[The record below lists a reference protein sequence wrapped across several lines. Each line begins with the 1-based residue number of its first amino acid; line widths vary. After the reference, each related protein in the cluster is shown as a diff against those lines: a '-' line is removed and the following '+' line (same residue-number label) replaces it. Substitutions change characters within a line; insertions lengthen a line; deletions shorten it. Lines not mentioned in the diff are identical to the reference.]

1 MKPGDQVIAK
11 VDGLVIGGTVVES
24 DAGLISIT
32 VNAPVFKLLEEATKF
47 KVPVELTN
55 IELAKPEVPT
65 V

>member
-1 MKPGDQVIAK
+1 MKPGDQVIAL

-32 VNAPVFKLLEEATKF
+32 VNAPVFHVMDEATNF
-47 KVPVELTN
+47 KAPPELSN
-55 IELAKPEVPT
+55 IELKKPEVPT